1 MVLQSS
7 SFMLVLAGALV
18 AFSPAPALIA
28 RLGADRATSILSVLA
43 AGSALVEIL
52 LSPVLGSVIDSI
64 GRKPVMAGVVLTL
77 SLANGLVAV
86 NPSCITCI
94 CFARVIGML
103 CLSQFFVVSQA
114 IVSDIAASDP
124 TRLSAAM
131 GVQMALLGAGF
142 LVGALAAGR
151 LADFGL
157 SASYGSSAVVGA
169 LAVILVS
176 FGMPETL
183 PQSKRIPFQA
193 HATRKLIL
201 QSPLSCTR
209 LLFRRGSEV
218 RILTILLL
226 LQSLPQFMGAF
237 FQIFANTEWNLTT
250 KEFSSF
256 IAMWGVI
263 GIVANTVGSVMVR
276 RYGIKRFM
284 GIATLSSM
292 CGPIGASFFGFRGS
306 VIGSLV
312 GFLGAAQAMGVT
324 AALVTRGEAS
334 GVPHGELAGERA
346 SLVALLK
353 VIGPILYSALY
364 VQGRGRLGMAH
375 LPFIF
380 NIVLAAGAFIVSQ
393 LHLPREEK
401 EI

>member
-1 MVLQSS
+1 
-7 SFMLVLAGALV
+7 
-18 AFSPAPALIA
+18 
-28 RLGADRATSILSVLA
+28 
-43 AGSALVEIL
+43 
-52 LSPVLGSVIDSI
+52 
-64 GRKPVMAGVVLTL
+64 
-77 SLANGLVAV
+77 
-86 NPSCITCI
+86 
-94 CFARVIGML
+94 ML

-131 GVQMALLGAGF
+131 GIQMALLGAGF
-142 LVGALAAGR
+142 LVGALVAGR
-151 LADFGL
+151 LSDFGL
-157 SASYGSSAVVGA
+157 SVSYGASAVVGA
-169 LAVILVS
+169 ITVMLVS

-183 PQSKRIPFQA
+183 PAFKRVPFQS
-193 HATRKLIL
+193 HAARNLIFR
-201 QSPLSCTR
+201 SPLSCTR
-209 LLFRRGSEV
+209 LLFRRGSDV
-218 RILTILLL
+218 RVLTILLL

-292 CGPIGASFFGFRGS
+292 CGPTGASFFGFRGA